1 MWCSELPILKAFCHH
16 VTESDW
22 SVWFVDVA
30 ERVQFLED
38 MQQRLYEFDDTVQD
52 LSSSLTKIEDNMAA
66 NQQDEGQQLGQMKV
80 SDNLCCMY
88 YLHLIY

>member
-1 MWCSELPILKAFCHH
+1 M
-16 VTESDW
+16 
-22 SVWFVDVA
+22 WFVDVA

-80 SDNLCCMY
+80 SNNLCYMY
-88 YLHLIY
+88 YLYLIY